1 MVTDGCGAGAAL
13 ICVRAWRSLFGKAI
27 VTGNQREG
35 HVVSGIANEFW
46 AMVWLVSLALIPLLF
61 LLLMFKPRPFQ
72 LPKDREPSAM
82 REALSPGELAG
93 RGTITSDLRL
103 HDTSGD
109 SPPPA
114 WTVRMNMVS
123 SLMFVV
129 WYALD
134 HYFEQIADSIN
145 LCEMFGR

>member
-1 MVTDGCGAGAAL
+1 
-13 ICVRAWRSLFGKAI
+13 
-27 VTGNQREG
+27 
-35 HVVSGIANEFW
+35 VVSGIANEFW
-46 AMVWLVSLALIPLLF
+46 AMVWLVSLALIPILF

-72 LPKDREPSAM
+72 PSKDREPAAM

-114 WTVRMNMVS
+114 WTVRVNTIS
-123 SLMFVV
+123 SVLFVL
-129 WYALD
+129 WYVLD
-134 HYFEQIADSIN
+134 LIFEKIADSMH